1 VHYRNCFEALRAGAL
16 PLFEGEPGYS
26 RRLDDDGDGQAC
38 EPGEGF

>member
-1 VHYRNCFEALRAGAL
+1 VHYRNCIEALRAGAL

-38 EPGEGF
+38 EVGEF